1 MTSNT
6 IDRKIAV
13 VLVAD
18 VVGYSK
24 HMEKNEEATLAS
36 YSECEKIFKILFKK
50 YSGSIFNTAG
60 DSVLV
65 EFDSAFHF
73 KYSPR
78 NGTKAT
84 EFEDHISESIKQRR
98 LEKVI
103 SLQKKHSIKRNQH
116 LIGTTQN
123 ILVEKQSKMSSDYW
137 AGRTDSNK
145 WVIFKKGKVK
155 INEMVDVI
163 ITDSK
168 GISLKGELVSGAK
181 AA

>member
-60 DSVLV
+60 DSFMV
-65 EFDSAFHF
+65 EFNSTYNAVNTAI
-73 KYSPR
+73 KIQ
-78 NGTKAT
+78 T
-84 EFEDHISESIKQRR
+84 E
-98 LEKVI
+98 L
-103 SLQKKHSIKRNQH
+103 
-116 LIGTTQN
+116 
-123 ILVEKQSKMSSDYW
+123 
-137 AGRTDSNK
+137 
-145 WVIFKKGKVK
+145 
-155 INEMVDVI
+155 
-163 ITDSK
+163 
-168 GISLKGELVSGAK
+168 
-181 AA
+181 